1 MSEDYL
7 QEIQKIRELMQDRSR
22 FLSLSGLSGILAGIY
37 ALLGAA
43 IAFKLTQ
50 TSETI
55 AYNDLRAHVPSDI
68 LIELLMVAMA
78 VFISALITALYFT
91 HRKAKKHDEKV
102 WNKASF
108 NALKSFCI
116 PFFAGGIFVIMLIV
130 KSYFF
135 LIAPSCLIFY
145 GVALYSASHYTFRDI
160 GGLGVAQILV
170 GLTALYYDG
179 YGFYFW
185 IFGFGILHII
195 YGTIMY
201 FKYEK
206 D

>member
-22 FLSLSGLSGILAGIY
+22 FLSLSGLSGILAGVY
-37 ALLGAA
+37 ALIGAA
-43 IAFKLTQ
+43 VAFRLTH

-55 AYNDLRAHVPSDI
+55 AYHDLKAQSFSDI
-68 LIELLMVAMA
+68 IIELLLVAFA
-78 VFISALITALYFT
+78 VFVSALLTALYFT
-91 HRKAKKHDEKV
+91 HKKAKKHNEKV
-102 WNKASF
+102 WTKASLK
-108 NALKSFCI
+108 ALKGFSI
-116 PFFAGGIFVIMLIV
+116 PLITGGIFVFMLLL
-130 KSYFF
+130 KQYFY

-160 GGLGVAQILV
+160 GALGIGQILV
-170 GLTALYYDG
+170 GLAALYFDG

-185 IFGFGILHII
+185 VFGFGVLHIV

-201 FKYEK
+201 FKYDK

>member
-7 QEIQKIRELMQDRSR
+7 QEIQKIRALMQDRSR

-37 ALLGAA
+37 ALIGAC
-43 IAFKLTQ
+43 IAYRLAH
-50 TSETI
+50 TSESI
-55 AYNDLRAHVPSDI
+55 AYHDLRSQAFSDI
-68 LIELLMVAMA
+68 LIELLIVALA

-91 HRKAKKHDEKV
+91 HRKANKQNEKV

-108 NALKSFCI
+108 NALKSFSI
-116 PFFAGGIFVIMLIV
+116 PLFTGGIFVLMLLL
-130 KSYFF
+130 KSYIF
-135 LIAPSCLIFY
+135 LVAPSCLIFY

-160 GGLGVAQILV
+160 GALGIAEILV
-170 GLTALYYDG
+170 GLIALYFDG

-185 IFGFGILHII
+185 VFGFGILHIV

-201 FKYEK
+201 FKY
-206 D
+206 DRD